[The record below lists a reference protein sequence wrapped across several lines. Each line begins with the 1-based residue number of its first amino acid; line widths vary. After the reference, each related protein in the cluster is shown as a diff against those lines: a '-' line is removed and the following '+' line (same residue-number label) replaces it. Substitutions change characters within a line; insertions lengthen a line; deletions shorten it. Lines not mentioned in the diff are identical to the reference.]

1 MGPIPGSAPTPRKST
16 RRRSRP
22 ARPSIYTAV
31 GSRLKEPG
39 SEDSTSVWRSVDE
52 RLHSTP
58 ADRTQEPDV
67 WDTLSGLVDPAEF
80 RPRLAPDIELK
91 EFKLRGGNDYAV
103 IANPR
108 DLIHYRL
115 EPAETELV
123 KLMDGSSTVKEIVV
137 ERFHESGDLELS
149 GVADL
154 VSTLH
159 EGNFLDRP
167 FVDVPSAVKQA
178 LNPISL
184 PRQKAREF
192 MKELSVDWQGA
203 HGLVQ
208 WVHDHG
214 GKWLFRWWARI
225 LGAVVAVSG
234 LVAFASVVRSQRFTL
249 TGESPVIGIL
259 VLLVLDYIMV
269 FVHEL
274 GHALVLVH
282 YGRRVKNA
290 GFQIYF
296 GAPTFFVDATDGL
309 MLEPRKR
316 IIESFGGPYAQML
329 IGGISAIVSWAFPD
343 WFLSETMYRYA
354 VLNYFVLSMNLI
366 PLLELDGYWIFSE
379 IIQVPELRPRSLSFI
394 RHDLWHKLWNRLRFS
409 RQEIGLALY
418 GIIGVLFSVFSFYTA
433 YFYWRSIF
441 GNLVARLWNG
451 GPVTRGLLV
460 LLALFVLGPVIRG
473 AIALVR
479 SLGRRLRDVW
489 RNVQWRLEQGW
500 RVEAAQLI
508 DDLPMFEDLP
518 AEVLDDL
525 AGRVQLRSV
534 ARGQPVIRQGERAR
548 SFYIVRTGTLRVLEE
563 DPDTG
568 NEKVLRV
575 LGRGESFGELGLV
588 EGAPRAATVRA
599 IEDAQIFEI
608 DKGTFDRLLADMIQV
623 PDFAPTLQAIA
634 ELRELPSF
642 SHLEPDEL
650 SELLDHGTWVNYP
663 PGEPIVVQGE
673 TGDAF
678 YALRSGQ
685 VEVTEDG
692 KPVATLGPG
701 AFFGEIALLM
711 DSPRTATVRARTP
724 VRAYRLDR
732 EGFDRILAGAFK
744 RGTLDPS
751 KATDRTLHH

>member
-1 MGPIPGSAPTPRKST
+1 M
-16 RRRSRP
+16 
-22 ARPSIYTAV
+22 
-31 GSRLKEPG
+31 
-39 SEDSTSVWRSVDE
+39 
-52 RLHSTP
+52 
-58 ADRTQEPDV
+58 PDV
-67 WDTLSGLVDPAEF
+67 WERLSELVDPAEF

-115 EPAETELV
+115 EPSEMDLV
-123 KLMDGSSTVKEIVV
+123 KLMDGSRTVKEIVV
-137 ERFHESGDLELS
+137 ERFQDSGDLELS

-154 VSTLH
+154 VGTLH
-159 EGNFLDRP
+159 EGNFLDLP
-167 FVDVPSAVKQA
+167 FVDVESAVKKA

-192 MKELSVDWQGA
+192 MKTLSVDWQGA
-203 HGLVQ
+203 HRLVQ

-214 GKWLFRWWARI
+214 GRWLFRWWARI
-225 LGAVVAVSG
+225 LGGVVAVTG
-234 LVAFASVVRSQRFTL
+234 LVAFASVAGSHRFTL

-259 VLLVLDYIMV
+259 VLLVLDYFMV

-309 MLEPRKR
+309 MLEPRQR
-316 IIESFGGPYAQML
+316 ITESFGGPYAQML
-329 IGGISAIVSWAFPD
+329 IGGISALVSWAFPE
-343 WFLSETMYRYA
+343 WILSETMFRYA
-354 VLNYFVLSMNLI
+354 VLNYLVLSMNLI

-394 RHDLWHKLWNRLRFS
+394 RHDLWHKLWSRLRLS
-409 RQEIGLALY
+409 RQEVGLALY

-451 GPVTRGLLV
+451 GPVTRGLLIV
-460 LLALFVLGPVIRG
+460 LALFVLGPVIRG
-473 AIALVR
+473 AIALLR
-479 SLGRRLRDVW
+479 SLGRRLRDYW
-489 RNVQWRLEQGW
+489 RSIQWRLEQGW
-500 RVEAAQLI
+500 RIEAAQLI
-508 DDLPMFEDLP
+508 DDLPLFDDLP
-518 AEVLDDL
+518 TEVLDDL

-534 ARGQPVIRQGERAR
+534 ARGQPVIRQSERAR
-548 SFYIVRTGTLRVLEE
+548 SFYIVRSGTLRVLEE
-563 DPDTG
+563 DPETG

-599 IEDAQIFEI
+599 VEDAQVFEI

-623 PDFAPTLQAIA
+623 PTFAPTLQAIA

-642 SHLEPDEL
+642 AHLEPDEL
-650 SELLDHGTWVNYP
+650 AELLDHGAWVNLP
-663 PGEPIVVQGE
+663 PGEAIVEQGE

-685 VEVTEDG
+685 VEVIEDG
-692 KPVATLGPG
+692 KLVTTLGPG
-701 AFFGEIALLM
+701 SYFGEIALLM

-724 VRAYRLDR
+724 IRAYRLDR
-732 EGFDRILAGAFK
+732 EGFDGILAGAFK